1 MSFQKSHSWVHL
13 DGQWLREHEAMI
25 PVENRGL
32 MYGDGLFETILYSQ
46 GRLILIQSHLKRFFL
61 GLKLLKLKLSLSA
74 EHLIALLNEGVEK
87 NDLSKA
93 EVVIRMQ
100 CWREGGRGYAATTP
114 KAHYYISFTP
124 LKQHSKSIKE
134 GISLYQ
140 SSYTTM
146 PKRAGEHS
154 LKSSNALSY
163 VLAASEAVDQDYDDA
178 LLLSPDGYVAESSNA
193 NIFWIR
199 SNQLFTPSRACHIL
213 EGTRRA
219 VFIEKIRLLSGYQ
232 LFEGEYTTA
241 ELYNSDLVFLVNSIR
256 GLRPVRIFNETELSI
271 SDDQLV
277 RLSNIYQ
284 EAIRN

>member
-1 MSFQKSHSWVHL
+1 MSFQKSHPWVHL

-61 GLKLLKLKLSLSA
+61 GLKLLKLNLSLSS
-74 EHLIALLNEGVEK
+74 EHLIDLLNEGVEK

-100 CWREGGRGYAATTP
+100 CWREGGRGYAATTS

-134 GISLYQ
+134 GIALYQ

-146 PKRAGEHS
+146 PKRVGEHS

-163 VLAASEAVDQDYDDA
+163 VLAASEAVDQGYDDA
-178 LLLSPDGYVAESSNA
+178 LLLSPDGYIAECSNA

-213 EGTRRA
+213 EGTRRSA
-219 VFIEKIRLLSGYQ
+219 LIEKIRLSGYQ
-232 LFEGEYTTA
+232 LLEGEYTTA
-241 ELYNSDLVFLVNSIR
+241 ELYRSDLVFLVNSIR
-256 GLRPVRIFNETELSI
+256 GLRPVSTLNETELSI

>member
-1 MSFQKSHSWVHL
+1 MSFQKSHSWVQL
-13 DGQWLREHEAMI
+13 DGRWLREHEAMI

-61 GLKLLKLKLSLSA
+61 GLKLLKLNLSLSG
-74 EHLIALLNEGVEK
+74 EHLIELLNAGVEK

-93 EVVIRMQ
+93 EVVIRVQ
-100 CWREGGRGYAATTP
+100 CWREGGRGYAATTS

-163 VLAASEAVDQDYDDA
+163 VLAASEAVDQGYDDA
-178 LLLSPDGYVAESSNA
+178 LLLSPDGYIAESSNA

-213 EGTRRA
+213 EGTRRLA
-219 VFIEKIRLLSGYQ
+219 LIEKIRLLSGYQ
-232 LFEGEYTTA
+232 LFEGEFTTA
-241 ELYNSDLVFLVNSIR
+241 ELFSSDMVFLVNSIR